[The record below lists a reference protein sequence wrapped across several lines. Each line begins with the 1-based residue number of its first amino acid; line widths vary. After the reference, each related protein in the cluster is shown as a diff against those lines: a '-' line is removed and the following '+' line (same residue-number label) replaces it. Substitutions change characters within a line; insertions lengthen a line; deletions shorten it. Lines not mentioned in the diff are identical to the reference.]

1 MVRYSKGH
9 TRKPSDVV
17 ECRLLNGKNE
27 NLMRLMKLY
36 KDSVV
41 YSFQLLWSMYAILP
55 QLQRPS
61 LLADFF
67 PNLVT
72 GEMTGQAKR
81 GYLEVFMPV
90 VPAETSL

>member
-1 MVRYSKGH
+1 
-9 TRKPSDVV
+9 
-17 ECRLLNGKNE
+17 
-27 NLMRLMKLY
+27 
-36 KDSVV
+36 
-41 YSFQLLWSMYAILP
+41 MYAILP
-55 QLQRPS
+55 QLQRSS